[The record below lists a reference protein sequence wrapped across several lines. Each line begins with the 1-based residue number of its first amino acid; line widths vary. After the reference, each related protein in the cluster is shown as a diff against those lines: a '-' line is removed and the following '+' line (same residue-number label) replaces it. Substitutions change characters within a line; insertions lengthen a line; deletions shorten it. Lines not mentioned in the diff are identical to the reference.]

1 VHPLDVVTFVVFA
14 VLLGAGLF
22 IAFWLGEL
30 PGRIAAWRG
39 HPNAD
44 AVRVAGWLG
53 ILTLGIFWPLALIW
67 AFTGLPGHA
76 ARGDL
81 ALRAEVADLSERIR
95 VLEEKSGE
103 GAIGPSS

>member
-1 VHPLDVVTFVVFA
+1 VHPLDFFTFFVFA

-22 IAFWLGEL
+22 ISFWLGGL

-53 ILTLGIFWPLALIW
+53 VLSLGTLWPLALIW
-67 AFTGLPGHA
+67 AFTGLPGRA
-76 ARGDL
+76 SRSVAT
-81 ALRAEVADLSERIR
+81 LRAEIADLSERIH
-95 VLEEKSGE
+95 VLEEKDGRGE
-103 GAIGPSS
+103 IGSSS

>member
-1 VHPLDVVTFVVFA
+1 MHLLDIFTFAVFA

-22 IAFWLGEL
+22 IALWLGRL

-53 ILTLGIFWPLALIW
+53 VLTMGILWPLALIW
-67 AFTGLPGHA
+67 AFTGMPGGA
-76 ARGDL
+76 PSADL
-81 ALRAEVADLSERIR
+81 ALRAELADLAERVR
-95 VLEEKSGE
+95 ELEEKSGPGE
-103 GAIGPSS
+103 IGP

>member
-1 VHPLDVVTFVVFA
+1 MHPLDVFTFVVFA

-22 IAFWLGEL
+22 IALWLGGL

-53 ILTLGIFWPLALIW
+53 VLTMGVLWPLALIW
-67 AFTGLPGHA
+67 AFTGMPGRA
-76 ARGDL
+76 ASGDL
-81 ALRAEVADLSERIR
+81 ALRAEVADLSERVR
-95 VLEEKSGE
+95 VLEEKRGPGE
-103 GAIGPSS
+103 NGP

>member
-1 VHPLDVVTFVVFA
+1 MHLLDIFTFAVFA

-22 IAFWLGEL
+22 IALWLGRL

-53 ILTLGIFWPLALIW
+53 LLTLGLLWPLALIW
-67 AFTGLPGHA
+67 AFTGFPGGA
-76 ARGDL
+76 SRTDL
-81 ALRAEVADLSERIR
+81 AMRAEVADLSERIR
-95 VLEEKSGE
+95 VLEEKSSEGE
-103 GAIGPSS
+103 IGPLS